1 MKLFIPKDMLDNPTP
16 PNIYLCTTSKKI
28 IGQLPAYDISGTFKW
43 NAYSE
48 LQLSIDRQYTD
59 ILTGQ
64 TSVNPLFDKAEGLR
78 KIYVENIGYFV
89 IQDPDSNYADKDT
102 KTLSCFSSEYETG
115 TKYLENFRINTGEVD
130 SAEVIALAEVEGD
143 NYTIDTPYVITN
155 SAFDLYESYYIKD
168 YTDNDSYVYQRVDIK
183 DANEYSAYDGS
194 TVAKTLY
201 IKKYPNVRF
210 YWPTRPELS
219 LLHLVFAKIPGW
231 TIKNVD
237 ATLWRKERKFDEDRI
252 SVYDFLMNEVSEKFK
267 CVVEWDTITNE
278 VSFYEEAEDGITEEN
293 TVQTRWDTDVYISRD
308 NLASEINIK
317 YSTDDIKTKL
327 KVSGADNLDIREVN
341 LGKNHIINLDY
352 YHNYEWMEQD
362 LYEQYKKYKKAVET
376 YSPEYAETVQGWV
389 AAYNKWNDLMNAVPA
404 EGNVVLVGDE
414 FKKLYCVYT
423 PIYEEGADQAT
434 INAAIDTAV
443 SALTEKLKIYRVNED
458 VDANKTDNILLR
470 LNNAD
475 GDTATIRIY
484 NNGTELSPEYL
495 IKTII
500 ANAASGLESASNSAF
515 EPTLRQWVTGAT
527 TVDNNGAGGMSD
539 LKGFKVSYIGTMGAY
554 FVLAKDET
562 VETNIEDYGVNLLRE
577 KQKTYTTIF
586 QTQTEAMYSQEKY
599 QCTASNNPPSEPV
612 SENTRWFDTDS
623 NPPTLYRR
631 TGEPASASFEERW
644 QSITTDANPADLENY
659 QRYIDNYKKLQTV
672 QKVLLK
678 KEREA
683 EYCLDG
689 YIVPNRHIDLSKY
702 YYDERYGALRRKNG
716 QTLMS
721 DMQVA
726 AAAHFG
732 VQPDTIIP
740 RVIAPLNTDLPAYYF
755 IEPATMYYE
764 LAEGAFNE
772 YEAYHIKTAEGYEKV
787 DVTEETYDSYDGS
800 TETTTL
806 YVVRGR
812 ICAVYLKGTTP
823 YVAYEESR
831 GAYQALMDWMSNET
845 DFDKFFPDDLGIR
858 ISPFIREDEFSDD
871 SYLLTGYESEEERME
886 IGRELM
892 QAASKELQSLCQ
904 PSLEFSMTMANILA
918 LPEFRTLTS
927 QFQLGNFVR
936 VHIRDGYIKRARLL
950 EVQLSFD
957 DLSDFSCN
965 FGNLITT
972 KSEIDKHADLLAQA
986 VTAGKQVATS
996 AGDWQRAVDKSSS
1009 LEEEIANGLQNV
1021 ALEVGRASGQSIVW
1035 DSSGIWGRKLID
1047 GTTDQYEDEQ
1057 FRIINNKLVFS
1068 NDGFKTS
1075 KAMIGSYTINGETR
1089 WGPLAEYV
1097 TADTIEG
1104 KFIKGG
1110 SVQIGDETKPGG
1122 NLFIVHEDGSVEI
1135 KSNGVDK
1142 YATVSAVDVINKAY
1156 EYSIGLEYTGS
1167 TIFTNPQQECEVRCR
1182 VYKWGEE
1189 ISLPSD
1195 TQYKWFINGKPYKTT
1210 TATTITIKSS
1220 DIENNAQLNCQVEFD
1235 DTKIE

>member
-1 MKLFIPKDMLDNPTP
+1 MKLFIPKDMFDNPTP
-16 PNIYLCTTSKKI
+16 PNIYLCTTNKKI

-59 ILTGQ
+59 VLTGR
-64 TSVNPLFDKAEGLR
+64 SIVNPLFDKAEGLR

-115 TKYLENFRINTGEVD
+115 TKYLENFRINTGDVD
-130 SAEVIALAEVEGD
+130 SAEVMALAEVEGND
-143 NYTIDTPYVITN
+143 YTIDTPYVTTH
-155 SAFDLYESYYIKD
+155 SAFDPYESYYIKD
-168 YTDNDSYVYQRVDIK
+168 YTDNDSYVYQQVEIK
-183 DANEYSAYDGS
+183 DANEYSTYDGS

-210 YWPTRPELS
+210 YWPTRQELS

-231 TIKNVD
+231 KIKNVD
-237 ATLWRKERKFDEDRI
+237 VALWRKERKFDEDRI

-352 YHNYEWMEQD
+352 YHNYEWMEPD
-362 LYEQYKKYKKAVET
+362 LLEQYNAYKQAVEK
-376 YSPEYAETVQGWV
+376 YSPKYEKAVQGWV

-414 FKKLYCVYT
+414 FKKLYCVYA
-423 PIYEEGADQAT
+423 PIYEKEEDRETA
-434 INAAIDTAV
+434 INIAV
-443 SALTEKLKIYRVNED
+443 TSLSEKLKIYRVNED
-458 VDANKTDNILLR
+458 TEANKVDNILLK
-470 LNNAD
+470 LQHTNMS
-475 GDTATIRIY
+475 TATIRVY
-484 NNGTELSPEYL
+484 YDSKETKQYL
-495 IKTII
+495 VHCVII
-500 ANAASGLESASNSAF
+500 DAASGLTF
-515 EPTLRQWVTGAT
+515 QPKTYTLEQWVTGQLT
-527 TVDNNGAGGMSD
+527 KEWMELEGY
-539 LKGFKVSYIGTMGAY
+539 KVNYIGTMGAY

-562 VETNIEDYGVNLLRE
+562 VEANIEDYGVYLLRE

-599 QCTASNNPPSEPV
+599 QCIV
-612 SENTRWFDTDS
+612 SDNAPTSSVPEGTRWLDTGS
-623 NPPTLYRR
+623 SPLELYAYKN
-631 TGEPASASFEERW
+631 GQWVKIQEKIP
-644 QSITTDANPADLENY
+644 IDDTTAYENY
-659 QRYIDNYKKLQTV
+659 QRYIDNYEKLQTV
-672 QKVLLK
+672 QEVLLR
-678 KEREA
+678 KEREV

-689 YIVPNRHIDLSKY
+689 YVVPNRYINLNN
-702 YYDERYGALRRKNG
+702 YDPGNDFRRKDILGEG
-716 QTLMS
+716 QSLMS
-721 DMQVA
+721 DMRLI
-726 AAAHFG
+726 AAAHFN
-732 VQPDTIIP
+732 VESNRIVPS
-740 RVIAPLNTDLPAYYF
+740 VSNPLNTDLPAYYF
-755 IEPATMYYE
+755 LEPTTMYYE
-764 LAEGAFNE
+764 LFTGKFSQ
-772 YEAYHIKTAEGYEKV
+772 YEAYHIKTSNGYEKV
-787 DVTEETYDSYDGS
+787 DVTEETYDSYDA
-800 TETTTL
+800 L
-806 YVVRGR
+806 YVPRGK
-812 ICAVYLKGTTP
+812 ICAVYLKGTVP

-831 GAYQALMDWMSNET
+831 GAYQALMDWMANET
-845 DFDKFFPDDLGIR
+845 DFEKFFTQEQWIR
-858 ISPFIREDEFSDD
+858 MSYFIREDEFSDD

-892 QAASKELQSLCQ
+892 QAANKELQTLCQ

-918 LPEFRTLTS
+918 LPEFQTLTS

-936 VHIRDGYIKRARLL
+936 VHIRDGYVKRARLL
-950 EVQLSFD
+950 EVQLKFD

-996 AGDWQRAVDKSSS
+996 AGDWQKAVDKSNK
-1009 LEEEIANGLQNV
+1009 LEQDIADGLQNS
-1021 ALEVGRASGQSIVW
+1021 AIEVGKASGQSIVW
-1035 DSSGIWGRKLID
+1035 DEHGIWGRKLID
-1047 GTTDQYEDEQ
+1047 GTTDQYHPEQ

-1075 KAMIGSYTINGETR
+1075 KAVFGSYTINGETR

-1104 KFIKGG
+1104 KFITGG
-1110 SVQIGDETKPGG
+1110 SIEIGTGDTK
-1122 NLFIVHEDGSVEI
+1122 FIVNEDGSVEI
-1135 KSNGVDK
+1135 KVGGKDK
-1142 YATVSAVDVINKAY
+1142 YASQDAVQVIDDAYRYQIVLSYNESTVFGQPDQTCELICTVYEMGNEITLPEGTKFLWLKNGVEYAETTEPKYTVKASDVDGNA
-1156 EYSIGLEYTGS
+1156 
-1167 TIFTNPQQECEVRCR
+1167 IFSCSVTFN
-1182 VYKWGEE
+1182 EE
-1189 ISLPSD
+1189 D
-1195 TQYKWFINGKPYKTT
+1195 MQ
-1210 TATTITIKSS
+1210 
-1220 DIENNAQLNCQVEFD
+1220 
-1235 DTKIE
+1235 